1 MGNTVIGIPIIFIL
15 DKLNRLTYLNIMRC
29 LLFLAL
35 VFVIK
40 DGRLFS
46 FNIFSLDSAKYLLW
60 KYLSVLYFSI
70 CVATIDY
77 LMVKNKQQEGMIY
90 VVLIKFFDKCDCCE
104 LNIRFTVY
112 IVGSIKIKLTPILIF
127 L

>member
-1 MGNTVIGIPIIFIL
+1 MISFFGGVIVYMGNTVIGIPIIFIL

-46 FNIFSLDSAKYLLW
+46 FNIFSLDNAKYLLW
-60 KYLSVLYFSI
+60 KYLGVLYFSI

-77 LMVKNKQQEGMIY
+77 LIVKNKQ
-90 VVLIKFFDKCDCCE
+90 
-104 LNIRFTVY
+104 
-112 IVGSIKIKLTPILIF
+112 
-127 L
+127 

>member
-15 DKLNRLTYLNIMRC
+15 DKLNRLTYLNIMGC

-40 DGRLFS
+40 DSRLFS
-46 FNIFSLDSAKYLLW
+46 FNIASPDSTKYLLW
-60 KYLSVLYFSI
+60 KYLGVLYFSI

-77 LMVKNKQQEGMIY
+77 LMVKNKQ
-90 VVLIKFFDKCDCCE
+90 
-104 LNIRFTVY
+104 
-112 IVGSIKIKLTPILIF
+112 
-127 L
+127 

>member
-15 DKLNRLTYLNIMRC
+15 DKLNRLTYLNIMGC

-46 FNIFSLDSAKYLLW
+46 FNIASPDSTKYLLW
-60 KYLSVLYFSI
+60 KYLGYFTFLYVLQLL
-70 CVATIDY
+70 TI
-77 LMVKNKQQEGMIY
+77 LWLKISNSKA
-90 VVLIKFFDKCDCCE
+90 FFC
-104 LNIRFTVY
+104 RAY
-112 IVGSIKIKLTPILIF
+112 
-127 L
+127 